1 MQKSFIEQSCVF
13 DFLVYD
19 CFPSP
24 NPPSQAVLHL
34 RRIDRRLNNP
44 LQRRQ
49 AVRSDAARPHQ
60 SLPLMVSGRHLLSF
74 VVPGRLV
81 REKHWPHASFP
92 STAQHF
98 FFMLQSLAQRFKKKN
113 NQKNAQLVSRIK
125 VSQLAVECTAR
136 PAVNNKKQKKQL
148 CNVFRGSDGRFGCH
162 LDYLFIFQTSAFS
175 SRGASDNDVSDWVT
189 FECSVFKPYWLWG
202 IQVGVIQVH
211 GLLIQRINFTAR
223 CVCSAMQRWCRKSL
237 SCIPHLL
244 KRYIKFP
251 QVS

>member
-1 MQKSFIEQSCVF
+1 MLRARINHSLWWWAGGICCHSLSWDGWSGKNT
-13 DFLVYD
+13 DLMHLFLV
-19 CFPSP
+19 
-24 NPPSQAVLHL
+24 
-34 RRIDRRLNNP
+34 
-44 LQRRQ
+44 
-49 AVRSDAARPHQ
+49 
-60 SLPLMVSGRHLLSF
+60 
-74 VVPGRLV
+74 
-81 REKHWPHASFP
+81 
-92 STAQHF
+92 QHSIF

-113 NQKNAQLVSRIK
+113 NQKNAQLVLRIK

-189 FECSVFKPYWLWG
+189 FEYSVFKPYWLWG

-211 GLLIQRINFTAR
+211 GLLIERINFTAR

>member
-81 REKHWPHASFP
+81 REKH
-92 STAQHF
+92 
-98 FFMLQSLAQRFKKKN
+98 
-113 NQKNAQLVSRIK
+113 
-125 VSQLAVECTAR
+125 
-136 PAVNNKKQKKQL
+136 
-148 CNVFRGSDGRFGCH
+148 
-162 LDYLFIFQTSAFS
+162 
-175 SRGASDNDVSDWVT
+175 
-189 FECSVFKPYWLWG
+189 
-202 IQVGVIQVH
+202 
-211 GLLIQRINFTAR
+211 
-223 CVCSAMQRWCRKSL
+223 
-237 SCIPHLL
+237 
-244 KRYIKFP
+244 
-251 QVS
+251 

>member
-98 FFMLQSLAQRFKKKN
+98 FFFLCCKASPRDLQKKTNK
-113 NQKNAQLVSRIK
+113 KTLSWCRASRS
-125 VSQLAVECTAR
+125 VNLRWSVPLDR
-136 PAVNNKKQKKQL
+136 RNNKKQKKQL

-162 LDYLFIFQTSAFS
+162 RDYLFIFQTSAFR

-189 FECSVFKPYWLWG
+189 FEYSVFKPYWLWG

-211 GLLIQRINFTAR
+211 GLLTLRINFTAR
-223 CVCSAMQRWCRKSL
+223 CVSSAMQRWCRKSL

-251 QVS
+251 

>member
-60 SLPLMVSGRHLLSF
+60 SLPLMVNGRHLLSF

-98 FFMLQSLAQRFKKKN
+98 FFMLQRLAQRLKKK
-113 NQKNAQLVSRIK
+113 QTKTLSWCRASRS
-125 VSQLAVECTAR
+125 VNLRRSVPLDR
-136 PAVNNKKQKKQL
+136 RNNKKQKSS
-148 CNVFRGSDGRFGCH
+148 CVTSSVAPMGDFGCH
-162 LDYLFIFQTSAFS
+162 RDYLFIFQTSAFS
-175 SRGASDNDVSDWVT
+175 NRGASDNDVSDWVT
-189 FECSVFKPYWLWG
+189 FEYSVFKPFWLWG

-223 CVCSAMQRWCRKSL
+223 CVSSAMQRWCRKSL
-237 SCIPHLL
+237 LCIPHLL

-251 QVS
+251 